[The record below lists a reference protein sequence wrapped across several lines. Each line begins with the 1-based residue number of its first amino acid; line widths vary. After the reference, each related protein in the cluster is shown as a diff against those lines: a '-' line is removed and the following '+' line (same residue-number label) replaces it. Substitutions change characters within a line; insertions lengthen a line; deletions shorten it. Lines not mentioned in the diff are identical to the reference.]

1 MTMPQTAL
9 LETRATLAI
18 SGADAGPFLQGLIT
32 NDVERAK
39 QGEAIFAAL
48 LTPQGKV
55 LFDFLLLDAGG
66 RYLVDCRADI
76 AADLARRLGFYKLRA
91 DVAVEDVSA
100 AWRVAAAWG
109 DDTQTLLNM
118 PHGFRDPRL
127 GILGSRAFVEA
138 GQGLNA
144 TASQAEYDA
153 HRIAL
158 CVPEGGADYA
168 FGATFP
174 HEACFDLLHGV
185 DFRKGCF
192 VGQEVVS
199 RMQHR
204 GTART
209 RVVRVSGEGP
219 LEAGADITADGFAIG
234 KMGAVAGANGI
245 ALARI
250 DRAAAAIAKGET
262 LIAAGVRVQLSV
274 PQWASYSLAQTPAG
288 AEA

>member
-1 MTMPQTAL
+1 MPQTAL

-18 SGADAGPFLQGLIT
+18 SGADAEAFLQGLIT
-32 NDVERAK
+32 NDVEHAK
-39 QGEAIFAAL
+39 PGEAIFAAL
-48 LTPQGKV
+48 LTPQGKI
-55 LFDFLLLDAGG
+55 LFDFLLLNAGE
-66 RYLVDCRADI
+66 RYLVDCRAEI

-91 DVAVEDVSA
+91 NVAVQDVSS

-109 DDTQTLLNM
+109 DDTETLLNT

-127 GILGSRAFVEA
+127 GALGSRAFVEVDR
-138 GQGLNA
+138 GLNA
-144 TASQAEYDA
+144 DALQADYDA
-153 HRIAL
+153 YRIAL
-158 CVPEGGADYA
+158 GVPEGGADYTY
-168 FGATFP
+168 GGTFP

-192 VGQEVVS
+192 IGQEVVS

-209 RVVRVSGEGP
+209 RVVCVVGEGP

-234 KMGAVAGANGI
+234 KLGSVAGAKGI

-250 DRAAAAIAKGET
+250 DRVANAIATGET
-262 LIAAGVRVQLSV
+262 LFAAGVRVDIAV
-274 PQWASYSLAQTPAG
+274 PEWATYSLAQTPAG
-288 AEA
+288 ADA